1 MLSQKQIQHLTKL
14 ANLSL
19 NPGQIEKFRLQLNG
33 VLEYMEELKKVDTS
47 RVEPTS
53 QVTGLENIFRQDQL
67 ESCLTQKQALSGTK
81 NTRSGRIKVKTILE
95 RWNPTN

>member
-53 QVTGLENIFRQDQL
+53 QVTGLENVFRPDQL
-67 ESCLTQKQALSGTK
+67 EPCLTQKQALSGTK
-81 NTRSGRIKVKTILE
+81 NTHAGRIKVKAVLE
-95 RWNPTN
+95 R